1 MPLKWKFVGD
11 RRLEQ
16 IQGPTLENP
25 TLENPSLENPSLENP
40 SLENLLGRDPR
51 SESVIPSKK

>member
-25 TLENPSLENPSLENP
+25 TLENPTLENP